1 MGTER
6 IINAGD
12 KTRASNIEILR
23 IIAMF
28 FILFI
33 HANFWSLGE
42 PTIDEMAANPLATW
56 CRTLFES
63 AGINSC
69 QLLCIH
75 IWLVWNKFQTQR
87 ISKLP
92 VSKFIFLYRHN
103 CYIGNG
109 WNVRF
114 K

>member
-33 HANFWSLGE
+33 HAIRQHFLGNLKASLVH
-42 PTIDEMAANPLATW
+42 ANLFSLFHAFSHTFFLA
-56 CRTLFES
+56 LFHALLES
-63 AGINSC
+63 VI
-69 QLLCIH
+69 Q
-75 IWLVWNKFQTQR
+75 
-87 ISKLP
+87 
-92 VSKFIFLYRHN
+92 
-103 CYIGNG
+103 
-109 WNVRF
+109 
-114 K
+114 

>member
-63 AGINSC
+63 AGIIAVNCFVFISG
-69 QLLCIH
+69 
-75 IWLVWNKFQTQR
+75 WFGKQTQR
-87 ISKLP
+87 ISKLL
-92 VSKFIFLYRHN
+92 VSKFILLYRHN